1 MSEQPTGRNALQ
13 RLVAKAGE
21 LLNSPARRAGA
32 ALGGAAILGLI
43 VGMAWFLLTGDG
55 GEPTP
60 FVEPPGF
67 ALSPEGDEVPR
78 LAPIKVTFAT
88 APEERKPESLLQLEP
103 AAPGTYAWLSD
114 RTVLFQPDYP
124 GLLRGS
130 TYTVNVPP
138 RPETGLTEAVQRQFT
153 VTGLLTVQQ
162 ALPGDGD
169 VEVPLNAPI
178 LVQFSRSVAPLTTL
192 SAQSTGT
199 VVDFDPPLE
208 GSGEWLNTSVYR
220 FVPSN
225 LQPYTEYRA
234 RIPRGLTS
242 AADGVLREDFSWSF
256 RTVGPAVAKIVP
268 DHNTEFASPRQQVVV
283 TFNQPMDPA
292 AAAGISLV
300 DMGGAAVPGSVTWS
314 ENNTVA
320 TFTPSVQ
327 LGYQTSYEGVVA
339 AGLRGAKGGATAE
352 ERRARFTTV
361 GLPGIAS
368 SFPRNGETSAQ
379 RYGIS
384 ISFTNPMDPD
394 SLEGKVSVS
403 GFTADDLE
411 GNVFIGEFDMNVS
424 LTMRPSTSY
433 TVSIAG
439 GAVDR
444 YGQVMGP
451 QTISFTTGALP
462 SQVTLA
468 LPGYSASATYSASA
482 EPILYFHATN
492 MDQASFTLYPL
503 TASEAQRLLHNFHGG
518 PKFEPTLAPLRTW
531 SEPVG
536 GSANEV
542 VLGSTSLSG
551 NGQPLP
557 KGSYYVRSSGEYQSD
572 FAFAVVDTVLVTKMS
587 NDELLAWAI
596 DHDTGQP
603 VAGAKITASGPE
615 ITPSEAT
622 TDASGLASFKVP
634 LPALGKNIDRSYY
647 LVLDDG
653 THRGVTSTRWTQGA
667 APYQLGIPTDWFARE
682 WVGQVYTDRPIY
694 RPGETVEYKGVVR
707 ADDDAAYS
715 IPAPDPPLQF
725 VILNARGQEVVR
737 EDVRTNEFGTFA
749 GSFTIPTDA
758 PVGDYSISIQLKGA
772 PEYGFWAVAGNSFL
786 VAEFRK
792 PEFQVEVETGQP
804 SYVNG
809 DAIGVTTTASFF
821 FGGGVPNATVEWSV
835 LGTPAGLR
843 VEGYERYSFSDYDY
857 WRTAVSSTPIRA
869 SGKAVTGANG
879 VATYTI
885 PATLQPGEGAQELTL
900 SATVTDQNAQAVAS
914 SATVMVHPA
923 SLYAGIHPA
932 EYVAQAGTATTVDLV
947 TVDTEGTIL
956 PNQRVT
962 VRVYKRDWITTK
974 EQTPEGARRYKSEP
988 RDTLVST
995 LTADTDAM
1003 GEGSV
1008 QVTPEKTG
1016 TYRLVA
1022 EVTDARGRTARSA
1035 AYLWVWGSEFASW
1048 QVSNDDTIALVAD
1061 KDSYEVGD
1069 TADILVPAPFEGAV
1083 GLVTVERG
1091 KVITR
1096 EVRQFPTNT
1105 ERISIPITDRS
1116 VPNIFVSVVLYR
1128 PPTAEDPVPRYK
1140 VGYVQ
1145 LSVSTETRELTVSI
1159 RPDRDEARPGDRVK
1173 YDITVTDSA
1182 GRGVEAEV
1190 SVSVVDKALLSLEE
1204 ERGPNGLR
1212 AFWFERGLAVQTSSS
1227 MAVSINRSNDV
1238 IAEPPKGG
1246 KGGGGLGDDRLRQDF
1261 RNSAYWS
1268 AQLKTDSQ
1276 GRASVEVA
1284 MPDNLTTWRMQV
1296 RAVSGD
1302 TMVGEGTNELV
1313 STLPLLLRPAL
1324 PRFLRVGDETQ
1335 IRLLVRNATD
1345 QEHEVKVTI
1354 SAEGIE
1360 LGDKSARTVKVPAGQ
1375 SVPVAWPATVT
1386 ADGTARLT
1394 FTASGGGYE
1403 DAVTQ
1408 EVPLLLDVTPETMA
1422 TGGIVTDEP
1431 AVEAVY
1437 LPPFAVLKNGLL
1449 QVAVQSALT
1458 GSMADELENFELR
1471 PFEDTVYI
1479 ASRLTANIAVARA
1492 ERSAGRTP
1500 ANSGQITSDLA
1511 ALVSRQK
1518 PDGGWPW
1525 CAEPACTSDPN
1536 VTAWVL
1542 FALGEARRD
1551 ELTFDQ
1557 SGISRAGTYLSGYI
1571 NRSADVADPVDP
1583 NQKAFMLAA
1592 IAAAD
1597 SSRSAISPA
1606 KALFEQYRAQL
1617 NSWGRAYLAMA
1628 LVDSGVEASD
1638 EQVRALL
1645 NDIAAATI
1653 PSANGNHWEDKPVRG
1668 MFMTHTATTG
1678 LVTLALARIQPEQP
1692 LLAQSVRWL
1701 VIARGE
1707 QRWVTPIERAHAILA
1722 LTSYAVVTGELGGEF
1737 NYRVTVDGREILSGL
1752 VKQGEP
1758 LKDAGKDLP
1767 LTDFEPG
1774 KVSLVAFLRDFERQ
1788 GRLYYTMNLRYLTPA
1803 KDVEAV
1809 NRGFA
1814 ITHEYSLLDDPGT
1827 KITSAKLGD
1836 VVRVKVTVMLPADR
1850 HYAVIEDL
1858 LPAGLEA
1865 IDARLQTT
1873 DPALIAR
1880 LEAERRTAE
1889 TKQLGGY
1896 MAPWFGWYYSPWQHT
1911 EVRDDRVALRAS
1923 FLPKGVY
1930 EYTYYARATTPGDFF
1945 VAPAHAEETYLPEV
1959 FGRSDSGRFA
1969 VTE

>member
-1 MSEQPTGRNALQ
+1 
-13 RLVAKAGE
+13 VAKAGD

-32 ALGGAAILGLI
+32 ALGGAAVLGLI
-43 VGMAWFLLTGDG
+43 AGAAWFLLGRDG

-67 ALSPEGDEVPR
+67 ALSPEGDDVPR
-78 LAPIKVTFAT
+78 LAPVKVTFAS
-88 APEERKPESLLQLEP
+88 APAERKPENLLILEP
-103 AAPGTYAWLSD
+103 PAAGTYAWLSD
-114 RTVLFQPDYP
+114 RTVLFQPEYP

-130 TYTVNVPP
+130 TYTVRVPA
-138 RPETGLTEAVQRQFT
+138 RPETGLTEEVLRQFT

-162 ALPGDGD
+162 TLPGNSDT
-169 VEVPLNAPI
+169 EVPLNAPI

-192 SAQSTGT
+192 SAEATAE
-199 VVDFDPPLE
+199 VIEFDPPLE
-208 GSGEWLNTSVYR
+208 GSGEWLNTSIYR

-234 RIPRGLTS
+234 RIPKGLTS
-242 AADGVLREDFSWSF
+242 AADGVLHEDYAWKF
-256 RTVGPAVAKIVP
+256 RTVSPAVAKIVP
-268 DHNTEFASPRQQVVV
+268 DNNTEFASPRQQVVV
-283 TFNQPMDPA
+283 TFNQPMDPVA
-292 AAAGISLV
+292 ASGISLV
-300 DMGGAAVPGSVTWS
+300 DMSGAKVPGSVAWS
-314 ENNTVA
+314 ENNTIA
-320 TFTPSVQ
+320 TFTPSIQ
-327 LGYQTSYEGVVA
+327 LGYRTPYDGVVA
-339 AGLRGAKGGATAE
+339 AGLPGATGGATAE
-352 ERRARFTTV
+352 ERRVRFTTV

-384 ISFTNPMDPD
+384 ISFTNPMETDT
-394 SLEGKVSVS
+394 LEGKVSVS
-403 GFTADDLE
+403 GFSADDLD
-411 GNVFIGEFDMNVS
+411 GNVFISEFDMHVS
-424 LTMRPSTSY
+424 LTLRPSTSY

-492 MDQASFTLYPL
+492 MDRASFTLYPL
-503 TASEAQRLLHNFHGG
+503 TDSEAKGLLHNFYGG
-518 PKFEPTLAPLRTW
+518 PKFEPSLAALRTW
-531 SEPVG
+531 SEPVTG
-536 GSANEV
+536 AANEV

-557 KGSYYVRSSGEYQSD
+557 KGYYYVRSSGQYQSD

-587 NDELLAWAI
+587 NDELLVWAI
-596 DHDTGQP
+596 EHDTGKP
-603 VAGAKITASGPE
+603 VAGAKVVASGPE
-615 ITPSEAT
+615 ITPAQAT
-622 TDASGLASFKVP
+622 TDARGLASFKVP
-634 LPALGKNIDRSYY
+634 PPLLGKNIDRSYFV
-647 LVLDDG
+647 VLDEG
-653 THRGVTSTRWTQGA
+653 AHRGVTSTRWTQGA

-682 WVGQVYTDRPIY
+682 WAGQVYTDRPIY
-694 RPGETVEYKGVVR
+694 RPGETVEYKGIVR
-707 ADDDAAYS
+707 ADDDAAYA
-715 IPAPDPPLQF
+715 IPPSDPPLEF
-725 VILNARGQEVVR
+725 VILNSRGQQVVR
-737 EDVRTNEFGTFA
+737 EGVRTNEFGTFA

-772 PEYGFWAVAGNSFL
+772 PEYGYWAVAGNSFL

-809 DAIGVTTTASFF
+809 DTIDVTTTASFF
-821 FGGGVPNATVEWSV
+821 FGGGVPNAAVEWSV
-835 LGTPAGLR
+835 LGSPSGLK

-857 WRTAVSSTPIRA
+857 WRTAVSTTPIRA
-869 SGKAVTGANG
+869 SGKALTGPDG
-879 VATYTI
+879 VAAYAI
-885 PATLQPGEGAQELTL
+885 PAALQPSEGAQQLTL

-923 SLYAGIHPA
+923 SLYAGIRPA
-932 EYVAQAGTATTVDLV
+932 EYVAQAGTATTVNLV
-947 TVDTEGTIL
+947 TVDKEGTIL

-995 LTADTDAM
+995 LTADTDAK

-1008 QVTPEKTG
+1008 QVTPGKTG

-1022 EVTDARGRTARSA
+1022 EVTDAQGRTARSA

-1048 QVSNDDTIALVAD
+1048 RISNDDTIALVAD
-1061 KDSYEVGD
+1061 KDSYEVGE

-1091 KVITR
+1091 KVFTR

-1105 ERISIPITDRS
+1105 ERLSIPITDRS

-1145 LSVSTETRELTVSI
+1145 LPVSTETRELTVSI
-1159 RPDRDEARPGDRVK
+1159 RPDRDQARPGEKVR

-1182 GRGVEAEV
+1182 GRGVASEV

-1204 ERGPNGLR
+1204 ERGPDGLR

-1238 IAEPPKGG
+1238 IAEPPRGG
-1246 KGGGGLGDDRLRQDF
+1246 KGGGGLDDDRLRQDF

-1276 GRASVEVA
+1276 GRASVEVT

-1324 PRFLRVGDETQ
+1324 PRFLRAGDETRV
-1335 IRLLVRNATD
+1335 RLLVRNATGKE
-1345 QEHEVKVTI
+1345 QEVKVTI
-1354 SAEGIE
+1354 SAEGID
-1360 LGDKSARTVKVPAGQ
+1360 LQDKSARTVKVPVGQ
-1375 SVPVAWPATVT
+1375 SVAVSWPAKVT
-1386 ADGTARLT
+1386 TDGTARLT
-1394 FTASGGGYE
+1394 FSASGGGYE

-1408 EVPLLLDVTPETMA
+1408 EIPVFLDVTPETMA
-1422 TGGIVTDEP
+1422 TGGIITNEP
-1431 AVEAVY
+1431 GVEAVY

-1458 GSMADELENFELR
+1458 GSMADELKNYEPR

-1492 ERSAGRTP
+1492 ARSAGRAP
-1500 ANSGQITSDLA
+1500 SNSGQITSDLA
-1511 ALVSRQK
+1511 ALVSRQR

-1525 CAEPACTSDPN
+1525 CVEALCTPDPN

-1551 ELTFDQ
+1551 ELEFDK

-1571 NRSADVADPVDP
+1571 NRTADVANPVDP

-1606 KALFEQYRAQL
+1606 KALFEQYCAQL
-1617 NSWGRAYLAMA
+1617 NNWGRAYLAMA
-1628 LVDSGVEASD
+1628 LVDSGVEPGD
-1638 EQVRALL
+1638 GQVRALL

-1653 PSANGNHWEDKPVRG
+1653 PSANGNHWEDAPIRG

-1692 LLAQSVRWL
+1692 LLAQSARWL

-1707 QRWVTPIERAHAILA
+1707 QRWVTPVERAHAILA
-1722 LTSYAVVTGELGGEF
+1722 LTSYAVATGELGGEF
-1737 NYRVTVDGREILSGL
+1737 NYRVTVDGRQILGGL

-1758 LKDAGKDLP
+1758 LKDARKDVP
-1767 LTDFEPG
+1767 LADFEPG

-1803 KDVEAV
+1803 KEVEAV

-1814 ITHEYSLLDDPGT
+1814 ISHEYSLLDRPGE
-1827 KITSAKLGD
+1827 KIAGAKLGD

-1850 HYAVIEDL
+1850 YYAVIEDL

-1880 LEAERRTAE
+1880 LDAERRTAE

-1911 EVRDDRVALRAS
+1911 EIRDDRVVLRAS

-1930 EYTYYARATTPGDFF
+1930 EYTYYTRATTPGDFF

-1959 FGRSDSGRFA
+1959 FGRSDSGRFM